1 MVATVKA
8 EHIVSVLVLC
18 EGYEGT
24 GRILLPN
31 DVSPVLCLVLVLRR
45 PHEGIDF
52 GKWVLCKGTLE
63 SFGILESLGRDQTR
77 FDLPFLDGC
86 EPTFPHCGPPVSF
99 GRS

>member
-31 DVSPVLCLVLVLRR
+31 DVNPVLCLVLVLRR
-45 PHEGIDF
+45 PHEGIDV
-52 GKWVLCKGTLE
+52 GKRVLCKGELE
-63 SFGILESLGRDQTR
+63 ALGVLKSLGRNQAR
-77 FDLPFLDGC
+77 LDLPFLDGC
-86 EPTFPHCGPPVSF
+86 
-99 GRS
+99 